1 LRNTS
6 KQPFSF
12 SGPLKT
18 NKIINNSGI
27 QKRNFMKIKSFI
39 ESIKNNEETVLYNN
53 IEIPKVIKNN
63 NINFTNVDYEYILNL
78 LDEYE
83 AHKEIQTELNLLSKF
98 IKENNKELNKWT
110 VVLAQ
115 KPDNKQILENIN
127 WRLDYYNKNNIIE
140 NQEVYGLVRKWE
152 ELENTNDTKTISN
165 FLDRNGIDN
174 SFDIIDSNNE
184 KEFIEDY
191 KKANQKYRNQKKIPI
206 LIIYP
211 VVYKQMIFPLLYFT
225 LPVINGGKK
234 VNYIVRIN
242 RNI

>member
-1 LRNTS
+1 
-6 KQPFSF
+6 
-12 SGPLKT
+12 
-18 NKIINNSGI
+18 
-27 QKRNFMKIKSFI
+27 M
-39 ESIKNNEETVLYNN
+39 
-53 IEIPKVIKNN
+53 
-63 NINFTNVDYEYILNL
+63 
-78 LDEYE
+78 
-83 AHKEIQTELNLLSKF
+83 
-98 IKENNKELNKWT
+98 
-110 VVLAQ
+110 
-115 KPDNKQILENIN
+115 
-127 WRLDYYNKNNIIE
+127 
-140 NQEVYGLVRKWE
+140 YGLVRKWE

-184 KEFIEDY
+184 KQFIEDY

>member
-1 LRNTS
+1 
-6 KQPFSF
+6 
-12 SGPLKT
+12 
-18 NKIINNSGI
+18 
-27 QKRNFMKIKSFI
+27 MKIKSFI